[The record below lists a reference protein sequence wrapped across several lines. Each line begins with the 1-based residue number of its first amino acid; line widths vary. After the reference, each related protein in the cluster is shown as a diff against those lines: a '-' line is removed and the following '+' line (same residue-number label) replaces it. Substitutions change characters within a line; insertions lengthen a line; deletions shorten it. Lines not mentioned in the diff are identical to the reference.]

1 MSDEIGLRGGARNIC
16 DSLSVANEAA
26 NPDTPQIYEFGPF
39 RLEPSERK
47 LLRGNEI
54 VALTPK
60 AFDTLLLW
68 SEIAATFWRRTSS
81 SGSFG
86 PTVSWKRA
94 ACPTTS
100 SCCER
105 PWGKIPRS
113 LKRFLGEVTASSG
126 PFDNCRTLSH
136 RP

>member
-1 MSDEIGLRGGARNIC
+1 MKKPAGWRKKYLGFPLSCQRGCEPRYASDH
-16 DSLSVANEAA
+16 
-26 NPDTPQIYEFGPF
+26 QFGPF

-47 LLRGNEI
+47 LLRGNEL
-54 VALTPK
+54 ALTPK
-60 AFDTLLLW
+60 AFDTLLLLVRN
-68 SEIAATFWRRTSS
+68 SCHRRRTSS